1 MDRYQSRWLVLL
13 VIVLAALPLP
23 SLAAERVRASYAAVN
38 GSQLPVWV
46 ARERGI
52 FTKHGLD
59 VDLIYIS
66 SGSLNVQALV
76 GGSVQFAAGGP
87 GGVEARLRGIKLLS
101 IANPMPFIATNL
113 VSQPEIKTI
122 ADLKGKIGGISRFG
136 SGTDQA
142 VHYLFRK
149 HGFNIDTDLKLL
161 QFGGDANRLAALKVG
176 RAHYTFLGAAATEQ
190 AKAQGFRV
198 LATAKQMGIPFPWT
212 AVIVNESWLGAN
224 REVAY
229 RYVKAQTEAIWFMK
243 RNRTESERIIA
254 KYMKISDPR
263 LASVEYD
270 FAADLAADLPFPT
283 LDGVRLILENL
294 AQQNPEAARR
304 DPKEFVDSSIVDR
317 LKRERFLE
325 SLGK

>member
-1 MDRYQSRWLVLL
+1 MGRYQSRWLALL
-13 VIVLAALPLP
+13 VIVLTALPLP

-38 GSQLPVWV
+38 ASQLPVWV

-52 FTKHGLD
+52 FAKYALD
-59 VDLIYIS
+59 VDLLYIS

-87 GGVEARLRGIKLLS
+87 GSVEARLRGIKLLT
-101 IANPMPFIATNL
+101 IANPLPVVAANL
-113 VSQPEIKTI
+113 VSQPEIKVI

-149 HGFNIDTDLKLL
+149 NGLNIDTDLKLL

-176 RAHYTFLGAAATEQ
+176 RAHYTFLGAADSEQ
-190 AKAQGFRV
+190 ARAQGFRV
-198 LATAKQMGIPFPWT
+198 LATAQQMRIPFPWT
-212 AVIVNESWLGAN
+212 AVIVNESWLEAN

-229 RYVKAQTEAIWFMK
+229 RYVKAQTEAIWFAK
-243 RNRTESERIIA
+243 RNRAESERIIA
-254 KYMKISDPR
+254 KYMKLSDLR

-270 FAADLAADLPFPT
+270 FNAALLADLPFPT

-304 DPKEFVDSSIVDR
+304 DPKEFVDSSVVDR